1 MLVII
6 FLISRILLLL
16 CSFVAQKTIPYSGFF
31 PLKELLPTFLLPTW
45 LSAFANFD
53 GLHYVTIA
61 KQGYSQYEQAF
72 FPLYPLLLYLISFIT
87 RNELVSGIVISNG
100 SLLTALFVFQKILS
114 LKKIDIKQTTW
125 FYILLLSF
133 PTAFFFGAVYTE
145 GLFFLLF
152 SLSLYFLY
160 KKNYYLASL
169 FASLTSLTRLIG
181 VFLIIP
187 FFFHFLSEHKGKL
200 KNFRLLALSF
210 KPMLLSPLLGL
221 LGYMTYLWI
230 STGDPL
236 IFFNSQPK
244 FGANRSTHLIFL
256 PQVFYRY
263 IKIIFTAAHDSQWG
277 IALVE
282 VLIFT
287 LVLSVICFDLYTL
300 IKEVRK
306 NYFLIG
312 INIFSFANLI
322 LPTLTGT
329 FSSIPRYALFSF
341 SFFLFLAQIKSNTLK
356 VGIALLFGVSQAILL
371 GLFIQ
376 GYFVG

>member
-1 MLVII
+1 MVFTLFVV
-6 FLISRILLLL
+6 SRILLPL
-16 CSFVAQKTIPYSGFF
+16 CSFIAQKTIPYSGFF
-31 PLKELLPTFLLPTW
+31 PLKEILPTFLLPSW

-53 GLHYVTIA
+53 GLHYIVIA
-61 KQGYSQYEQAF
+61 QQGYSQYEQAF

-87 RNELVSGIVISNG
+87 RNELVSGLIISNG
-100 SLLTALFVFQKILS
+100 SFLAALFVFQKILA
-114 LKKIDIKQTTW
+114 LKKFDIKQTIW

-181 VFLIIP
+181 IFLIIP
-187 FFFHFLSEHKGKL
+187 FFFHFLSEHKGSFTNLKL
-200 KNFRLLALSF
+200 KILNYIVILI
-210 KPMLLSPLLGL
+210 SPLLGL
-221 LGYMTYLWI
+221 LGYMAYLWI

-236 IFFNSQPK
+236 IFFNAQPK

-263 IKIIFTAAHDSQWG
+263 IKILFTAAHDFQWG
-277 IALVE
+277 VALVE
-282 VLIFT
+282 ILIFAIVFG
-287 LVLSVICFDLYTL
+287 VLCFDLFKL
-300 IKEVRK
+300 IKEARK
-306 NYFLIG
+306 NYFLLG
-312 INIFSFANLI
+312 INIFSFVNLI

-329 FSSIPRYALFSF
+329 FSSIPRYALFSV
-341 SFFLFLAQIKSNTLK
+341 SFFIYLSYIKSTALKWGIIIIFITLQT
-356 VGIALLFGVSQAILL
+356 VLLS
-371 GLFIQ
+371 LFIQ
-376 GYFVG
+376 GYFIG